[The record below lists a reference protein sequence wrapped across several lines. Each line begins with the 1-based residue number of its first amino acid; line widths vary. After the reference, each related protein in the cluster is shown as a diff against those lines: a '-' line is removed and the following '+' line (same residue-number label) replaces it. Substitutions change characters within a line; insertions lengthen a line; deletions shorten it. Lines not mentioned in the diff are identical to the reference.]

1 VTPYDRGSH
10 GQSIS
15 FSGELMVDD
24 IEAEMSCQ
32 EHLARGAEFLKRS
45 KKGELQWR
53 VLFVY
58 VNKLGQVTVKV
69 RSKHMGGAY
78 KKNKKSMSPL

>member
-1 VTPYDRGSH
+1 VTPYDQGSH
-10 GQSIS
+10 VQSIS

-45 KKGELQWR
+45 KKGNRRISE
-53 VLFVY
+53 
-58 VNKLGQVTVKV
+58 
-69 RSKHMGGAY
+69 GG
-78 KKNKKSMSPL
+78 

>member
-1 VTPYDRGSH
+1 MTPYDRGSH

-32 EHLARGAEFLKRS
+32 EQLARGAEFLKRS
-45 KKGELQWR
+45 KKGNRRISE
-53 VLFVY
+53 
-58 VNKLGQVTVKV
+58 
-69 RSKHMGGAY
+69 GG
-78 KKNKKSMSPL
+78 